1 MTEPG
6 ELWPALGPL
15 AGEPRFDSDESCPAC
30 EFRPIGGRCVCRGR
44 RPAAQPV
51 TDHPEVV
58 CAALPVLSMAAV
70 AAWVVTGTTP
80 VDTAGWVVALVTGWA
95 R

>member
-1 MTEPG
+1 VDAMTPPVPPTG
-6 ELWPALGPL
+6 GP
-15 AGEPRFDSDESCPAC
+15 DE
-30 EFRPIGGRCVCRGR
+30 GR
-44 RPAAQPV
+44 AAETEARQA
-51 TDHPEVV
+51 HPEVV
-58 CAALPVLSMAAV
+58 CAALPALSMAAV